1 MGCESTTREL
11 AQRLNGSDEIQLLW
25 YPQCERVEVSV
36 RDAAT
41 ASDSI
46 SRSRPAEPWTCSTIP
61 THMRRRLSGTMTK
74 VDCLQD
80 ALRALVV
87 ERQALRE
94 RNAGR
99 EALESNRVEVA
110 HRQQQLSHALIDRYG
125 R

>member
-1 MGCESTTREL
+1 
-11 AQRLNGSDEIQLLW
+11 
-25 YPQCERVEVSV
+25 
-36 RDAAT
+36 
-41 ASDSI
+41 
-46 SRSRPAEPWTCSTIP
+46 
-61 THMRRRLSGTMTK
+61 MRRRLDGTMTK

-94 RNAGR
+94 QNAGR

-110 HRQQQLSHALIDRYG
+110 HRQRQLSHALIDRYG

>member
-1 MGCESTTREL
+1 
-11 AQRLNGSDEIQLLW
+11 
-25 YPQCERVEVSV
+25 
-36 RDAAT
+36 
-41 ASDSI
+41 
-46 SRSRPAEPWTCSTIP
+46 
-61 THMRRRLSGTMTK
+61 MTK

>member
-1 MGCESTTREL
+1 
-11 AQRLNGSDEIQLLW
+11 
-25 YPQCERVEVSV
+25 
-36 RDAAT
+36 
-41 ASDSI
+41 
-46 SRSRPAEPWTCSTIP
+46 
-61 THMRRRLSGTMTK
+61 MRRRLDGTMTN

-110 HRQQQLSHALIDRYG
+110 HRQRQLSHALIDRYG

>member
-1 MGCESTTREL
+1 
-11 AQRLNGSDEIQLLW
+11 
-25 YPQCERVEVSV
+25 
-36 RDAAT
+36 
-41 ASDSI
+41 
-46 SRSRPAEPWTCSTIP
+46 
-61 THMRRRLSGTMTK
+61 MTK

-110 HRQQQLSHALIDRYG
+110 HRQRQLSHALIDRYG

>member
-1 MGCESTTREL
+1 
-11 AQRLNGSDEIQLLW
+11 
-25 YPQCERVEVSV
+25 
-36 RDAAT
+36 
-41 ASDSI
+41 
-46 SRSRPAEPWTCSTIP
+46 
-61 THMRRRLSGTMTK
+61 MRRRLDGTMTK

-94 RNAGR
+94 QNAGR

-110 HRQQQLSHALIDRYG
+110 HRQRQLSQALIDRYA